1 METGPRKWRQG
12 NTRERGNR
20 GEELVCERL
29 VERGMQILARNVTER
44 FAELDIVALEGDTL
58 VFVEVRTRRDDALG
72 HPAETVTEQ
81 KQKKIRRAAEAYLVK
96 RRIAPCPVRFDVAT
110 IIWSTM
116 QYDYFENAF

>member
-1 METGPRKWRQG
+1 METGFRRWRQG

-29 VERGMQILARNVTER
+29 VERGMKIVARNVTER
-44 FAELDIVALEGDTL
+44 FAELDIVAVDDDTL

-72 HPAETVTEQ
+72 HPAETVTEA

-96 RRIAPCPVRFDVAT
+96 RRIPPRPVRFDVAT